1 MKLQWTPSWRL
12 GLCMV
17 ALAGASLAQ
26 AQTAAPASAPAA
38 PTPGA
43 HHPAAPHHPAKAPHH
58 RAMPHHGGQGTAMSP
73 QQREAAAVAAEQR
86 RGQGP
91 VNPPGMGM
99 DELQRNALRRCDIF
113 KTELDRSACVARVQQ
128 PQLSGSVE
136 GGGVIRE
143 YTQTIEVPAAP
154 PAQHHHMMQQPMP
167 HAPMMQPPMPQPM
180 EPMRK

>member
-12 GLCMV
+12 GLCVV

-26 AQTAAPASAPAA
+26 AQTATPAA
-38 PTPGA
+38 PGA
-43 HHPAAPHHPAKAPHH
+43 QHPAMPHHPAKAPRH
-58 RAMPHHGGQGTAMSP
+58 RAMPHHGGQGAAMSP

-99 DELQRNALRRCDIF
+99 DELQRNAVRRCDIF

-154 PAQHHHMMQQPMP
+154 PAQHPHMMQQPMP
-167 HAPMMQPPMPQPM
+167 HAPMMQQPMPQPM

>member
-1 MKLQWTPSWRL
+1 MDAMKQPTFSWRL
-12 GLCMV
+12 GLCVV
-17 ALAGASLAQ
+17 ALAGATLAQ
-26 AQTAAPASAPAA
+26 AQTAAPAA
-38 PTPGA
+38 
-43 HHPAAPHHPAKAPHH
+43 AAPHHPAKAPHH
-58 RAMPHHGGQGTAMSP
+58 RAMPHHGTQGAAMSP

-99 DELQRNALRRCDIF
+99 DELQRNAVRRCDIF

-154 PAQHHHMMQQPMP
+154 PAQHPHMMQQPMP
-167 HAPMMQPPMPQPM
+167 HAPMMQQPMPQPM

>member
-99 DELQRNALRRCDIF
+99 DELQRNAVRRCDIF

-167 HAPMMQPPMPQPM
+167 HAPMMQQPMPQPM

>member
-17 ALAGASLAQ
+17 ALAGESLAQ

-38 PTPGA
+38 PNPGA

-58 RAMPHHGGQGTAMSP
+58 GGQGAAMSP

-99 DELQRNALRRCDIF
+99 DELQRNAVRRCDIF

-154 PAQHHHMMQQPMP
+154 PAQHPPMMQQPMP
-167 HAPMMQPPMPQPM
+167 HAPMMQQPMPQPM